1 MATPGTAVATK
12 FCGLTRPEDAALATS
27 LGAAYLGLI
36 FAPSARQLTVERAA
50 SLLDALSE
58 TAPAPGGARPA
69 RVGVFAGMTTD
80 AIVDVVDRLQ
90 LEVIQLH
97 GSEDGQAASALRRR
111 TGARIWSVVH
121 VGESGIDRGQLARAA
136 EGDDILLDAKVDG
149 MLGGTGR
156 TFDWEATREVVE
168 PLRDGRSIIL
178 AGGLRAENVAQ
189 AIALFAPDV
198 VDVSSGVESSPGVKD
213 PRRMRAFADAVRA
226 ARG

>member
-1 MATPGTAVATK
+1 MPDTAVAMK
-12 FCGLTRPEDAALATS
+12 FCGLTRPEDAALATA

-58 TAPAPGGARPA
+58 TAPGGARPA

-90 LEVIQLH
+90 LGVIQLH
-97 GSEDGQAASALRRR
+97 GTDDAGMASALRRR
-111 TGARIWSVVH
+111 TRARIWSVVH
-121 VGESGIDRGQLARAA
+121 VGEAGIDREQLARAA

-156 TFDWEATREVVE
+156 TFDWEATRDVVE
-168 PLRDGRSIIL
+168 PLRGGRSIIL